1 MILKQKI
8 ERKFHSLRID
18 WLTATKFDFEAPTCH
33 HYDKNTISII
43 FLNTVNIFLSYF
55 CCFLWLKF
63 HRFWASWENFCC
75 KYLIYVNW
83 NFFWEYSIFSFS
95 KSNKVRQMNNPYEL
109 ILRVYIWYDIHRGL
123 IYFHLIWSRPWYNL
137 YKYDIS
143 LNMIPWFFFM
153 SCWVYQL
160 CHSFYWCTCCL
171 TQMRCKFIGK

>member
-18 WLTATKFDFEAPTCH
+18 WLTATKFDFETPTCH

-43 FLNTVNIFLSYF
+43 FLNTINIFLSYF

-83 NFFWEYSIFSFS
+83 NLFW
-95 KSNKVRQMNNPYEL
+95 NTV
-109 ILRVYIWYDIHRGL
+109 
-123 IYFHLIWSRPWYNL
+123 
-137 YKYDIS
+137 
-143 LNMIPWFFFM
+143 
-153 SCWVYQL
+153 
-160 CHSFYWCTCCL
+160 SFYFQSLIKLEKWITHMNLSYECIFDMIYIEDWST
-171 TQMRCKFIGK
+171 FI